1 MRKFNINV
9 DGKNYVV
16 EVEQIGGVAAN
27 TVVAAPVQAAPAAAP
42 KAAPVAAGNGEP
54 FKAPMPGTVLD
65 VCVASGASVKK
76 GDTILV
82 LEAMKMEN
90 NMTAQKDGVVTVT
103 VSKGASV
110 ASGDT
115 LFTIA

>member
-1 MRKFNINV
+1 M
-9 DGKNYVV
+9 
-16 EVEQIGGVAAN
+16 Q
-27 TVVAAPVQAAPAAAP
+27 AAPVAAP
-42 KAAPVAAGNGEP
+42 KAAPAAVGAGEP
-54 FKAPMPGTVLD
+54 FKAPMPGVVLD
-65 VCVASGASVKK
+65 VCVANGAAVKK

-90 NMTAQKDGVVTVT
+90 NMTAQKDGIVTVA

-110 ASGDT
+110 GSGDT

>member
-1 MRKFNINV
+1 MRKFNITV

-16 EVEQIGGVAAN
+16 EVEEVGGVATAP
-27 TVVAAPVQAAPAAAP
+27 VVAPVQQTAPVAAP
-42 KAAPVAAGNGEP
+42 KAAPVGNGEP

-65 VCVASGASVKK
+65 IVVASGATVKK

-90 NMTAQKDGVVTVT
+90 NMTAQKDGVVTVV

>member
-1 MRKFNINV
+1 MRKFNITV

-16 EVEQIGGVAAN
+16 EVEEVGGVA
-27 TVVAAPVQAAPAAAP
+27 TSPVVASVQQAAPVAAP
-42 KAAPVAAGNGEP
+42 KAAPVGNGEP

-65 VCVASGASVKK
+65 IVVANGATVKK

-90 NMTAQKDGVVTVT
+90 NMTAQKDGVVTVV

>member
-16 EVEQIGGVAAN
+16 EVEEIGGVAAN
-27 TVVAAPVQAAPAAAP
+27 TVVAVPVQAAPAAAP

-103 VSKGASV
+103 VSKCASV

>member
-16 EVEQIGGVAAN
+16 EVEEVGGVA
-27 TVVAAPVQAAPAAAP
+27 TTPVVAPVASTPVAAP
-42 KAAPVAAGNGEP
+42 KAAPAVVGNGEP

-65 VCVASGASVKK
+65 ICVANGATVKK

-90 NMTAQKDGVVTVT
+90 NMTAQKDGVVTVA

-110 ASGDT
+110 GSGDT

>member
-1 MRKFNINV
+1 
-9 DGKNYVV
+9 
-16 EVEQIGGVAAN
+16 
-27 TVVAAPVQAAPAAAP
+27 
-42 KAAPVAAGNGEP
+42 
-54 FKAPMPGTVLD
+54 MPGTVLD
-65 VCVASGASVKK
+65 VCVANGASVKK

-90 NMTAQKDGVVTVT
+90 NMTAQKDGIVTVV

-110 ASGDT
+110 GSGDT

>member
-1 MRKFNINV
+1 
-9 DGKNYVV
+9 
-16 EVEQIGGVAAN
+16 
-27 TVVAAPVQAAPAAAP
+27 
-42 KAAPVAAGNGEP
+42 
-54 FKAPMPGTVLD
+54 
-65 VCVASGASVKK
+65 
-76 GDTILV
+76 
-82 LEAMKMEN
+82 MEN

>member
-16 EVEQIGGVAAN
+16 EVEEIGGVA
-27 TVVAAPVQAAPAAAP
+27 TSPVVAAPVQAAPAAP
-42 KAAPVAAGNGEP
+42 KAAAPVVGNGEP

-65 VCVASGASVKK
+65 VCVANGTTVKK

-90 NMTAQKDGVVTVT
+90 NMTAQKDGVVTVA

>member
-16 EVEQIGGVAAN
+16 EVEEIGGVS
-27 TVVAAPVQAAPAAAP
+27 TSPVVASPVAPVAAVP
-42 KAAPVAAGNGEP
+42 KAAPVVSGNGEP
-54 FKAPMPGTVLD
+54 FKAPMSGTVLD
-65 VCVASGASVKK
+65 VCVANGASVKK

-82 LEAMKMEN
+82 LEAMKMGN
-90 NMTAQKDGVVTVT
+90 DMTAQKDGIVTVV

-110 ASGDT
+110 GSGDT

>member
-16 EVEQIGGVAAN
+16 EVEEVGGVA
-27 TVVAAPVQAAPAAAP
+27 TTPVVAPVASTPVVAP
-42 KAAPVAAGNGEP
+42 KATPVVGNGEP

-65 VCVASGASVKK
+65 ICVANGATVKK

-90 NMTAQKDGVVTVT
+90 NMTAQKDGVVTVA

-110 ASGDT
+110 GSGDT

>member
-16 EVEQIGGVAAN
+16 EVDEIGGVA
-27 TVVAAPVQAAPAAAP
+27 TSPVVSSPVQAAPVAAP
-42 KAAPVAAGNGEP
+42 KAATPVSGNGEP

-65 VCVASGASVKK
+65 VCVASGSSVKK

-90 NMTAQKDGVVTVT
+90 NMTAQKDGIVTVT

>member
-1 MRKFNINV
+1 MRKFNITV

-16 EVEQIGGVAAN
+16 EVEEVGGVA
-27 TVVAAPVQAAPAAAP
+27 TAPVASSVQ
-42 KAAPVAAGNGEP
+42 AAPVAATKNVAPVVGNGDP

-65 VCVASGASVKK
+65 VCVANGATVKK
-76 GDTILV
+76 GDAVLV

-90 NMTAQKDGVVTVT
+90 NMTAHKDGVVTVV

>member
-1 MRKFNINV
+1 MRKFNITV

-16 EVEQIGGVAAN
+16 EVEEIGGVAPS
-27 TVVAAPVQAAPAAAP
+27 VAPVAPVVQAAAP
-42 KAAPVAAGNGEP
+42 KAAPIAVGAGEP

-65 VCVASGASVKK
+65 ICVANGATVKK

-90 NMTAQKDGVVTVT
+90 NMTAQKDGVVTVA